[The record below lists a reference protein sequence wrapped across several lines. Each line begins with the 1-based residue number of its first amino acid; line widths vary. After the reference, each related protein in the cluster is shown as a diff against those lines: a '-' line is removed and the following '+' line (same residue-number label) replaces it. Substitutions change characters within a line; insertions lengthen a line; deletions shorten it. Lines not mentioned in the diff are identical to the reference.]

1 LDDFVL
7 PDAPEFNRWQHDQ
20 AEALRQEMTQAP
32 GRIIGQPAFQAW
44 LEEAVPLSAV
54 GWRWT
59 RCASRRRNYC
69 SASVW
74 PRGKRPRPRHYDLF
88 SRQMAAELGVPP
100 GLTLKLLQAEEPG
113 VFQAGEPDAERPF
126 TAAVPESPL
135 RLPSPPPP
143 CGTIRPTLLWRRL
156 ASWCRFPRRCRDRKA
171 RCRYNHSRP

>member
-7 PDAPEFNRWQHDQ
+7 PDAPEFDCWQHDQ
-20 AEALRQEMTQAP
+20 AEALRQEMTQALATIWP
-32 GRIIGQPAFQAW
+32 G
-44 LEEAVPLSAV
+44 
-54 GWRWT
+54 
-59 RCASRRRNYC
+59 
-69 SASVW
+69 
-74 PRGKRPRPRHYDLF
+74 GKRPRHYDLF
-88 SRQMAAELGVPP
+88 SRQMAAELGVAP
-100 GLTLKLLQAEEPG
+100 GLTLKQLQAEEPG

-135 RLPSPPPP
+135 RLPTPPPP